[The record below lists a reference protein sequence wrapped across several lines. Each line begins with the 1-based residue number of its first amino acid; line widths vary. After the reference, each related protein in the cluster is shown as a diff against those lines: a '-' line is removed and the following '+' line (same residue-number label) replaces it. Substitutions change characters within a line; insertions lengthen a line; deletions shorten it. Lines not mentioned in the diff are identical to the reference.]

1 MRDSVFLL
9 AIAILTIAGCATR
22 PVNLSVAKNEVQNYY
37 ESGKYDEELDEIIS
51 SAENEFNK
59 VSADSNSVI
68 IFDVDDT
75 ALNNFEISKKIGF
88 GFVYNI
94 IEKWVMDAKAP
105 AIPQVKDLYDFVI
118 DKDFKVIFLTGRKD
132 FEYEATYKNLT
143 EQGYTSFDTLIVR
156 NKNEYKQKAVEFKSM
171 KRKELTKKGYKI
183 VGTVGDQW
191 SDLEGE
197 YHGIQVKI
205 PNYIY
210 LIED

>member
-105 AIPQVKDLYDFVI
+105 AIQQVKDLYDFVI